1 MIGERFDVLLLSDE
15 DHALATIE
23 TKTPYHLASKKER
36 EDFEERLS
44 GFPTLRTAYFTNG
57 PQWDRLDIVVSGA
70 ELRVL
75 DRSHFDLDT
84 QSPEYV
90 EQFFAPLRY
99 RSAENTPALQVY
111 HVNRNN
117 PFIAGTLAR
126 LTVDLNEIVE
136 EFTELYRRMFYGL
149 REGLAGHHA
158 QEVVT
163 AVYTQWCGKSLR
175 VTPETAVNTLRRIHQ
190 EEGFNQL
197 NITRAI
203 AGLGLDGPA
212 TPQVVEAIMS
222 LASSRRSDPDALRE
236 CLWPAFGPAIDQLC
250 AQTAHVVLARTLLY
264 RVGEDEK
271 VFQRRMTGSELNT
284 YLDAPSSTITGRKFP
299 ATDLIETVRVE
310 MQSFLPTVYLRG
322 EFDWAAVLPEKRA
335 LLTVKQ
341 SAWLRPFDDELER
354 LNKLMLRRM
363 SHYQFESVDVDI
375 WRNIYENYLP
385 ADERQRLGGFYT
397 PDELIN
403 FTLDIDE
410 YKADVPALCTLSYI
424 DPACGSGAFVTTAL
438 SRLLAH
444 LELDL
449 PCHKEISKKGEPAW
463 KTAERKLK
471 LVGELVHA
479 IDLHPFASFL
489 TTLNILFMVLPL
501 YAVARKQ
508 DPDFTV
514 DLHVFSTDSLEN
526 PEATPAEQIPMFT
539 QMNSRIQLG
548 ADSHER
554 FRKIMNMKFDRIF
567 GNPPWG
573 GVLKGHLAPVYD
585 TAKKQHFTKAFPN
598 AAQGKYD
605 VYGLFMERALQLLKP
620 GGKFALITQGT
631 YIDKEWAKG
640 LRRLLATET
649 ELTHIIDLN
658 PFGQLFFNAM
668 NSPCITATVNTH
680 SPTSGHCVCVIS
692 EQTKDFHGLKTPEK
706 RELVVRTAALVVAE
720 CATKKH
726 AQELFAAGT
735 RVSRKY
741 LRDTA
746 ADRWDLTGGAGKT
759 VFPEGWF
766 TAADL
771 LEMRQGVT
779 PGGCL
784 DVFLMDKNKAEL
796 LELEDDLVHKA
807 IKSKQLVRW
816 RVEWKDLMLFYPY
829 ECRGKKAE
837 PAFTIDWEDISNKA
851 LIDRLTKVGI
861 KDALDFDVQID
872 SRETDIVR
880 SGGINNESVKQ
891 LLKHRISLGIVRFPR
906 CAEYLVESYERLHGR
921 VFEKKKFT
929 DLGKCWYEYHRPRD
943 PQIMLGKP
951 RILSPTLMRE
961 VRFIVDSVGYL
972 SDHACLMIQPTK
984 KKMRA
989 WEDLH
994 EQLNQLAGRNLARKE
1009 LLQYCLAFMNSRYA
1023 QERLVTGHRPTPKG
1037 SYAITEAYLAEIPIP
1052 VPSHKKD
1059 VIKIIELVKGL
1070 ERSVF
1075 ELASSDE
1082 MSAMEDRL
1090 QTLVDETL
1098 ATVKV

>member
-1 MIGERFDVLLLSDE
+1 
-15 DHALATIE
+15 
-23 TKTPYHLASKKER
+23 
-36 EDFEERLS
+36 
-44 GFPTLRTAYFTNG
+44 
-57 PQWDRLDIVVSGA
+57 
-70 ELRVL
+70 
-75 DRSHFDLDT
+75 
-84 QSPEYV
+84 
-90 EQFFAPLRY
+90 
-99 RSAENTPALQVY
+99 
-111 HVNRNN
+111 
-117 PFIAGTLAR
+117 
-126 LTVDLNEIVE
+126 
-136 EFTELYRRMFYGL
+136 
-149 REGLAGHHA
+149 
-158 QEVVT
+158 
-163 AVYTQWCGKSLR
+163 
-175 VTPETAVNTLRRIHQ
+175 
-190 EEGFNQL
+190 
-197 NITRAI
+197 
-203 AGLGLDGPA
+203 
-212 TPQVVEAIMS
+212 
-222 LASSRRSDPDALRE
+222 
-236 CLWPAFGPAIDQLC
+236 
-250 AQTAHVVLARTLLY
+250 
-264 RVGEDEK
+264 
-271 VFQRRMTGSELNT
+271 
-284 YLDAPSSTITGRKFP
+284 
-299 ATDLIETVRVE
+299 LI
-310 MQSFLPTVYLRG
+310 P
-322 EFDWAAVLPEKRA
+322 
-335 LLTVKQ
+335 
-341 SAWLRPFDDELER
+341 
-354 LNKLMLRRM
+354 
-363 SHYQFESVDVDI
+363 
-375 WRNIYENYLP
+375 
-385 ADERQRLGGFYT
+385 
-397 PDELIN
+397 
-403 FTLDIDE
+403 
-410 YKADVPALCTLSYI
+410 
-424 DPACGSGAFVTTAL
+424 
-438 SRLLAH
+438 
-444 LELDL
+444 
-449 PCHKEISKKGEPAW
+449 
-463 KTAERKLK
+463 
-471 LVGELVHA
+471 
-479 IDLHPFASFL
+479 
-489 TTLNILFMVLPL
+489 
-501 YAVARKQ
+501 
-508 DPDFTV
+508 
-514 DLHVFSTDSLEN
+514 
-526 PEATPAEQIPMFT
+526 
-539 QMNSRIQLG
+539 
-548 ADSHER
+548 
-554 FRKIMNMKFDRIF
+554 
-567 GNPPWG
+567 
-573 GVLKGHLAPVYD
+573 
-585 TAKKQHFTKAFPN
+585 
-598 AAQGKYD
+598 
-605 VYGLFMERALQLLKP
+605 
-620 GGKFALITQGT
+620 QGT

>member
-1 MIGERFDVLLLSDE
+1 MAHNG
-15 DHALATIE
+15 
-23 TKTPYHLASKKER
+23 
-36 EDFEERLS
+36 
-44 GFPTLRTAYFTNG
+44 TA
-57 PQWDRLDIVVSGA
+57 WIVVSGA

-75 DRSHFDLDT
+75 DRSHFDLDEH
-84 QSPEYV
+84 SPEYA

-99 RSAENTPALQVY
+99 RSAENTPALQMY

-126 LTVDLNEIVE
+126 LTVDLNEIVQ

-190 EEGFNQL
+190 EEGYNQL

-203 AGLGLDGPA
+203 AALGLDGPT

-222 LASSRRSDPDALRE
+222 LASTRRSDPDALRE

-284 YLDAPSSTITGRKFP
+284 YLGAPSTTITGRKFP

-322 EFDWAAVLPEKRA
+322 EFDWAAVLPENRA

-397 PDELIN
+397 PDELVN

-410 YKADVPALCTLSYI
+410 YKADAPDLCALSYI

-449 PCHKEISKKGEPAW
+449 PCHKAISKKGEPAW
-463 KTAERKLK
+463 KAAERKLK

-514 DLHVFSTDSLEN
+514 DLHVFSTDGLEN
-526 PEATPAEQIPMFT
+526 PEGTPAEQIPMFT

-554 FRKIMNMKFDRIF
+554 FRKIINTKFDRIF

-620 GGKFALITQGT
+620 GGRFALITQGT

-640 LRRLLATET
+640 LRRLLSTET
-649 ELTHIIDLN
+649 QLTHIVDLN

-680 SPTSGHCVCVIS
+680 ASTSGHCVCVIS

-706 RELVVRTAALVVAE
+706 RELVVHTAGLVIAE

-726 AQELFAAGT
+726 ARELFAAGT

-741 LRDTA
+741 LRETA

-759 VFPEGWF
+759 EFPEGWF

-796 LELEDDLVHKA
+796 LELEDDLIHKA

-837 PAFTIDWEDISNKA
+837 PAFTIVWEDISNKA
-851 LIDRLTKVGI
+851 LVDRLTKVGI
-861 KDALDFDVQID
+861 NDALDFDVQID

-891 LLKHRISLGIVRFPR
+891 LLKHRIALGIVRFPR
-906 CAEYLVESYERLHGR
+906 CAEYLVKSYERLHGR

-929 DLGKCWYEYHRPRD
+929 DLGKRWYEYHRPRD
-943 PQIMLGKP
+943 PQLMLGKP
-951 RILSPTLMRE
+951 RIISPTLMRE

-984 KKMRA
+984 KKIRA

-994 EQLNQLAGRNLARKE
+994 NQLNKLAGKDLTRKE

-1037 SYAITEAYLAEIPIP
+1037 SYAITEAYLGEIPIP
-1052 VPSHKKD
+1052 VPTQKKA
-1059 VIKIIELVKGL
+1059 VIKIIELVKDL

-1075 ELASSDE
+1075 KLASSNE
-1082 MSAMEDRL
+1082 MRAMEDKL

-1098 ATVKV
+1098 ATVTV